1 MFSRLE
7 EDTKKQI
14 ERSKN
19 GTRFFADYYKD
30 YIKEEYI
37 DNKGRKRYKK
47 RYIGDYYLLEK
58 NQKKVLLIVL
68 ICLLLAFGLCF
79 YAGIQYVEFNY
90 IWYINIFQISFLFIT
105 VYLMFCNVQGFF
117 LSGENT
123 RKEFNG
129 SIGNLIIYLPY
140 TSIILGLIILLCI
153 ISLFIHKI
161 SEFNTIINIFYY
173 LVALCLNYFAYY
185 KTKRIKYTIKKGIN
199 NV

>member
-68 ICLLLAFGLCF
+68 
-79 YAGIQYVEFNY
+79 
-90 IWYINIFQISFLFIT
+90 
-105 VYLMFCNVQGFF
+105 VYQHLSNFF
-117 LSGENT
+117 S
-123 RKEFNG
+123 
-129 SIGNLIIYLPY
+129 
-140 TSIILGLIILLCI
+140 
-153 ISLFIHKI
+153 
-161 SEFNTIINIFYY
+161 FYY
-173 LVALCLNYFAYY
+173 CLF
-185 KTKRIKYTIKKGIN
+185 
-199 NV
+199 NVL